1 MWRDPIV
8 EEVRQLREAYAEEF
22 NFDLWAIHR
31 DLKQQE
37 KASGRKIV
45 SFPAKRKRPVQPT
58 MALEGEAATS
68 AATLSDPV
76 TVQDDGG

>member
-22 NFDLWAIHR
+22 NFDLWAIYR

-45 SFPAKRKRPVQPT
+45 SFPPKRRRPVEPA
-58 MALEGEAATS
+58 MALEDESTAS
-68 AATLSDPV
+68 APALSNP
-76 TVQDDGG
+76 TAVQDDGG

>member
-31 DLKQQE
+31 DLKEQE

-45 SFPAKRKRPVQPT
+45 SFRAKRKRPVQPT

-68 AATLSDPV
+68 ASVVSNPAA
-76 TVQDDGG
+76 VQDEGG

>member
-8 EEVRQLREAYAEEF
+8 EEVRQLRETYAEEF

-31 DLKQQE
+31 DLKEQE

-45 SFPAKRKRPVQPT
+45 SFPPKRRRRVEPA
-58 MALEGEAATS
+58 MALENEPS
-68 AATLSDPV
+68 PSV
-76 TVQDDGG
+76 VIMSKQDEGS